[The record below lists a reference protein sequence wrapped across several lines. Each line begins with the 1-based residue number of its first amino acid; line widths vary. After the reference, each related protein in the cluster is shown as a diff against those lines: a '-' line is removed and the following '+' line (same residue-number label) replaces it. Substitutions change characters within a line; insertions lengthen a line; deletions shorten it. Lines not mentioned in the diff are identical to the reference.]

1 MRETGR
7 LMDLMC
13 LTCGEPWEVDH
24 VLHEAPAD
32 FERKGCRITRCPA
45 CAGRLP
51 TLTESDRGRLRE
63 LAEVAVLH
71 GSDIDGFAAF
81 LEDFAGG
88 IPDE

>member
-1 MRETGR
+1 
-7 LMDLMC
+7 MDLIC

-24 VLHEAPAD
+24 VLHDAPAD
-32 FERKGCRITRCPA
+32 FERKGCLITRCPA

-51 TLTESDRGRLRE
+51 TLTESDRERLGE

-81 LEDFAGG
+81 LEDLGSATL
-88 IPDE
+88 DE